1 MLDVVSV
8 ALRAL
13 SFLFVLQATGVA
25 LFIAIFGRRLSNSG
39 EPIRRLGWWSALIG
53 LVCVAAHYALEA
65 ARIAGDLSG
74 MWDISLQE
82 TVLRSA
88 SGAAFAVRVLG
99 LSLVVLALRRAST
112 LSMALGIIGAATV
125 AASFTL
131 VGHTSVH
138 SQRWFMGP
146 LLIVHLLIVAFWIGA
161 LLPLQIASLREAPET
176 LAKLVQA
183 FSGVAAWLVPGILL
197 AGLGLTIFLVP
208 GIEVLRQP
216 YGLLLLMK
224 VAAFMLLMILAA
236 LNKWRLGPA
245 LVRGGR
251 YGRLAFQRSLLAE
264 YLLLFVTL
272 TVTAVMTTFFSPQ

>member
-1 MLDVVSV
+1 VLDVVSV

-25 LFIAIFGRRLSNSG
+25 LFIAIFGGRLSNSG
-39 EPIRRLGWWSALIG
+39 EPIRCLGRWSALIG
-53 LVCVAAHYALEA
+53 LVCVAAHYGLEA

-74 MWDISLQE
+74 MWDTSLQE

-99 LSLVVLALRRAST
+99 LSLVALALRRAGT
-112 LSMALGIIGAATV
+112 LSLALGIIGAVTA

-131 VGHTSVH
+131 VGHTAVH
-138 SQRWFMGP
+138 SQRWFTGP

-176 LAKLVQA
+176 LAKLVHA
-183 FSGVAAWLVPGILL
+183 FSGVAVWLVPGILL

-208 GIEVLRQP
+208 GIEVFRQP
-216 YGLLLLMK
+216 YGLLLLTK

-236 LNKWRLGPA
+236 WNKWRLGPA
-245 LVRGGR
+245 LVGGGR
-251 YGRLAFQRSLLAE
+251 EGRLAFQRSLLSE
-264 YLLLFVTL
+264 YLLLFATL
-272 TVTAVMTTFFSPQ
+272 TVTAVMTTFFSPR